1 MTQDASAVRARISS
15 MKSKMQLSLTFRATK
30 AEDQE
35 FVQLYREY
43 DDELQRSNLLD
54 YDDLL
59 LRCVELLQRQP
70 KCVSNVETVLID
82 EFQDT
87 NLVQFD
93 LMCLFA
99 THQKRVTIVGDP
111 YVWHCL

>member
-1 MTQDASAVRARISS
+1 MHHST
-15 MKSKMQLSLTFRATK
+15 TFKVSK

-35 FVQLYREY
+35 FAQLYREY
-43 DDELQRSNLLD
+43 DNELAKSNKLD

-59 LRCVELLQRQP
+59 LRCVELLQRYP
-70 KCVSNVETVLID
+70 KCVSNVEAVLID

-99 THQKRVTIVGDP
+99 AHRKRITIVGDP
-111 YVWHCL
+111 YVAMSPSFNSS